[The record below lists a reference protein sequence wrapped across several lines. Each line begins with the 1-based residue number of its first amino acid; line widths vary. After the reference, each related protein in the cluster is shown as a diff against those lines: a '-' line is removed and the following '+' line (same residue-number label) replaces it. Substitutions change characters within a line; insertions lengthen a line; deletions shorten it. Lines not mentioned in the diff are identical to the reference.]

1 MFNLTAIPLKM
12 TLLAMFV
19 TTATADEPPKEPTPL
34 DLKGKKVQRLEVNQ
48 SQIGFTST
56 KVFYT
61 LGDQRVVMV
70 IDIDNSKKGFPVT
83 GKVCQFAKEVTTE
96 DMAKWLN
103 NQHSDGLFP
112 DVPEPKVTVKL
123 PADAFQSL
131 ESKLLGQKKANDTT
145 YNEYRVEIKLTETK
159 VNDRFRLEEFK
170 DTVKVYV
177 VAK

>member
-1 MFNLTAIPLKM
+1 MFNLKAIPLKM